1 MSKSVAVLGCG
12 WLGLPLA
19 KALIAAGYQVN
30 GSTTSEGKIE
40 TLASVGIQPYLIHL
54 GETGVEG
61 PVHEFLKGINLLI
74 INIPP
79 GLRKD
84 PGENYTGKMEALLRV
99 VKAASVPRVLF
110 VSSTSVY
117 GDSVGRVTEA
127 THPEP
132 QTESGRQV
140 LAAEQMFR
148 AARGLETIMVRF
160 GGLIGPDRHPV
171 NQLAGKKGLLNGD
184 DPVNLIHLEDCIHL
198 IKTVV
203 INGHWNQVFNGVY
216 PAHPKKAL
224 YYTREAIKRGLP
236 VPEYKPSGPG
246 SVGKCVIS
254 KNYLEYNY
262 SFYTSIFS

>member
-1 MSKSVAVLGCG
+1 MNNSVAVLGCG

-19 KALIAAGYQVN
+19 KALIEGGYRVN
-30 GSTTSEGKIE
+30 GSTTSEGK
-40 TLASVGIQPYLIHL
+40 TAALASFGIQPFLIRL

-61 PVHEFLKGINLLI
+61 PINEFLHDISLLI

-84 PGENYTGKMEALLRV
+84 PGENYAGKMEALLRV
-99 VKAASVPRVLF
+99 VNASSVPRVLF

-117 GDSVGRVTEA
+117 GDADGPVTEA
-127 THPEP
+127 MRPEP

-140 LAAEQMFR
+140 LAAERMF
-148 AARGLETIMVRF
+148 AAAPFETIVVRF

-171 NQLAGKKGLLNGD
+171 IQLAGKKGLVNGD
-184 DPVNLIHLEDCIHL
+184 DPVNLIHLEDCIQL

-203 INGHWNQVFNGVY
+203 KNGHWNQVFNGVY
-216 PAHPKKAL
+216 PAHPKKSV

-236 VPEYKPSGPG
+236 VPEYKPSGHG
-246 SVGKCVIS
+246 REGKRVIS

>member
-1 MSKSVAVLGCG
+1 MAT
-12 WLGLPLA
+12 
-19 KALIAAGYQVN
+19 ALIAGGYRVN
-30 GSTTSEGKIE
+30 GSTTSKKKIA
-40 TLASVGIQPYLIHL
+40 TLASVGIQPYLIRL

-61 PVHEFLKGINLLI
+61 RVHECLKGIDLLI

-79 GLRKD
+79 GLRRD
-84 PGENYTGKMEALLRV
+84 PGENYAGKMEALLRE
-99 VKAASVPRVLF
+99 VKAASVPGVLF

-117 GDSVGRVTEA
+117 GDTEGRVTEA
-127 THPEP
+127 TPPAP

-148 AARGLETIMVRF
+148 AARGLETIIVRF

-171 NQLAGKKGLLNGD
+171 NQLAGKKGLVNGD

-203 INGHWNQVFNGVY
+203 KNGHWNQVFNGVY
-216 PAHPKKAL
+216 PAHPKKEV

-236 VPEYKPSGPG
+236 VPEYKPSGHG
-246 SVGKCVIS
+246 RVGKCVIS